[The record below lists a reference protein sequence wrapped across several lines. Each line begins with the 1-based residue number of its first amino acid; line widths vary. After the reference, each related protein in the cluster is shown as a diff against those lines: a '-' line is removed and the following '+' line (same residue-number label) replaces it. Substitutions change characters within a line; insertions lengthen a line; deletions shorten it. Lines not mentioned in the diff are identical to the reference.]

1 MPMLP
6 FHKIRATTA
15 LCLAAI
21 GMLCSCVQQLQEAR
35 EMDAKYEAYVK
46 SKQTE
51 TPALTKLKQAA
62 AMASRAQ
69 IRIQWSVGKEDVII
83 PLETD
88 ELAEIREIMPRMK
101 DMPALTREAWDKMT
115 EGFPLVA
122 HIECAYLEFQNAQ
135 GEVMPG
141 KLFLQRN
148 IGVCEKAEEYSRDY
162 LFYDDDYMLPEADR
176 TRFLALPA
184 ITKALK
190 H

>member
-1 MPMLP
+1 M
-6 FHKIRATTA
+6 
-15 LCLAAI
+15 
-21 GMLCSCVQQLQEAR
+21 
-35 EMDAKYEAYVK
+35 
-46 SKQTE
+46 
-51 TPALTKLKQAA
+51 
-62 AMASRAQ
+62 
-69 IRIQWSVGKEDVII
+69 
-83 PLETD
+83 
-88 ELAEIREIMPRMK
+88 AEIREIMPRMK

-122 HIECAYLEFQNAQ
+122 HIECAYLEFLNAQ

-141 KLFLQRN
+141 TLFLQRN

-176 TRFLALPA
+176 TRFLALPT

>member
-1 MPMLP
+1 MHTIPRILA
-6 FHKIRATTA
+6 ICS

-51 TPALTKLKQAA
+51 TPALTKLN
-62 AMASRAQ
+62 
-69 IRIQWSVGKEDVII
+69 
-83 PLETD
+83 
-88 ELAEIREIMPRMK
+88 
-101 DMPALTREAWDKMT
+101 
-115 EGFPLVA
+115 
-122 HIECAYLEFQNAQ
+122 YLEFLNAQ

-176 TRFLALPA
+176 ARFLALPA